1 VNGAIT
7 LGNEENMDDVH
18 TIATNALAR
27 QAFSKLVGAELMSI
41 SPGSAELAL
50 PIKDSLT
57 QQHGLVH
64 GGVVSYLADNALAFA
79 GGSVL
84 GNSVTLEMKINY
96 LRPAV
101 GERLVASAK
110 VVSSSKRFAVCE
122 CRVTASTGAESILVA
137 AALGTICKVD
147 AP

>member
-1 VNGAIT
+1 
-7 LGNEENMDDVH
+7 MDDLL
-18 TIATNALAR
+18 TMATNALA
-27 QAFSKLVGAELMSI
+27 QQGFSQLLGTELVSI

-50 PIKDSLT
+50 TIKDSLK
-57 QQHGLVH
+57 QQHGFLH
-64 GGVVSYLADNALAFA
+64 GGVVSYLADNALTFA

-110 VVSSSKRFAVCE
+110 VVSSSKRFATCE
-122 CRVTASTGAESILVA
+122 CLVSAFKGSETVLA
-137 AALGTICKVD
+137 AVALGTICKVEG
-147 AP
+147 PSS